1 MKRISFI
8 ICASFLF
15 GSIAFSQ
22 PAKPIDI
29 TWLQGDQP
37 KLLSMMARSVSTQE
51 ELNGTS
57 LSLTTLL
64 GGWHAQAIGQYKD
77 YVYVAFS
84 DGKLLDAKTIAT
96 KKEQSQAY
104 GKLWVYNLKTKEGK
118 LIDLEKGYE
127 HPCSIQVTGKYL
139 TLALEAAYGTNQ
151 MVGIERASA
160 SVIQIFDLEKEP
172 FCSVEVSRITQNDMN
187 CGGAGLTYSTQ
198 NKCWYLLADQDFS
211 NGRVALYRTENE
223 NLTTWRKEPIAYY
236 TRFGAGA
243 GLNLI
248 TASDQSIWGFYY
260 NTNDEGMPSIMN
272 LMLVGNEVKMF
283 KLVEP
288 NGTPVAKREVIT
300 QIVSIGAPLLKSA
313 GELLANRPGMR
324 FGAGIRIEDGR
335 LELLMCQRNMAN
347 NFKIERVKL
356 DEVERTQ
363 VMFVNYAK
371 ARGEINVTSQTNTS
385 QTNKVQ
391 KVQTE
396 SWTGWLQ
403 SPVKV
408 DLNYMP
414 ISTKSLSS
422 LSVPKWTDAFG
433 AITRAPLALCYLDG
447 EPAKGQMKEFLAT
460 KMVDNKK

>member
-1 MKRISFI
+1 MKKIPLIILAITITGISF
-8 ICASFLF
+8 
-15 GSIAFSQ
+15 GQ
-22 PAKPIDI
+22 PNKPIDI
-29 TWLQGDQP
+29 NWLQGDQP
-37 KLLSMMARSVSTQE
+37 KLLSMMARSVSTLE
-51 ELNGTS
+51 EINGTS

-84 DGKLLDAKTIAT
+84 DGKLLDARTIAT

-104 GKLWVYNLKTKEGK
+104 GKLWVYNIKTNEGK

-151 MVGIERASA
+151 MVGIERAQA
-160 SVIQIFDLEKEP
+160 SLIQIFDLEKDP
-172 FCSVEVSRITQNDMN
+172 FCSVEVSRITQNEMN

-211 NGRVALYRTENE
+211 NSRVALYRTENE

-236 TRFGAGA
+236 PRFGAGA

-248 TASDQSIWGFYY
+248 TATDQSIWGFYY
-260 NTNDEGMPSIMN
+260 NTNDEGMPSVMN

-283 KLVEP
+283 KLVEAD
-288 NGTPVAKREVIT
+288 GTPVAKREVIT

-324 FGAGIRIEDGR
+324 FGAGIRIEDDK

-363 VMFVNYAK
+363 VMFVNYVK
-371 ARGEINVTSQTNTS
+371 ARGEFNVSSQTNAS
-385 QTNKVQ
+385 QSNKVQ

-403 SPVKV
+403 SSIKV
-408 DLNYMP
+408 DINYMP
-414 ISTKSLSS
+414 VSTKSISS
-422 LSVPKWTDAFG
+422 LSMPKWTDIYDG
-433 AITRAPLALCYLDG
+433 TTKAPLALFYLDG
-447 EPAKGQMKEFLAT
+447 EPVKGQMKEFHAT